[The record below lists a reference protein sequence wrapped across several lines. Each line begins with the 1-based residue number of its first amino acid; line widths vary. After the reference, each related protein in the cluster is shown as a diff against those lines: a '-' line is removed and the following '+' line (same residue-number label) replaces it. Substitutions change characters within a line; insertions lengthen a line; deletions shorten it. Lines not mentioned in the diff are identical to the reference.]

1 MSLSYLRDEGGRVTY
16 SSPRSLLSVQSP
28 PSSMREREEAEL
40 LAQITET
47 LNPCGRRN
55 PGSADFCYNTK
66 ILVSTE
72 NGFIETKEW
81 VGEEIKHQY
90 IYLKSKETLCLW
102 FDGRL
107 GLLNTFE

>member
-47 LNPCGRRN
+47 LNPCGRRS
-55 PGSADFCYNTK
+55 PVSADFCYNTK
-66 ILVSTE
+66 ILVS
-72 NGFIETKEW
+72 KREW
-81 VGEEIKHQY
+81 FYRNQRMGWRRNKTPVY
-90 IYLKSKETLCLW
+90 IFKKQRNSLPLV
-102 FDGRL
+102 
-107 GLLNTFE
+107 